1 MNPAE
6 FSGRDLVGSFNVFL
20 TKTVTSF
27 YLGQA
32 SQILCLPVLFSL
44 EFQFPF
50 AVQESTVISG
60 SDFSWFHVLGCTSPW
75 VSDYD

>member
-6 FSGRDLVGSFNVFL
+6 FSGRDLAGFFNFVL

-44 EFQFPF
+44 EFHFPF
-50 AVQESTVISG
+50 VVQESTVISG
-60 SDFSWFHVLGCTSPW
+60 SGFSWFHVLGCTSPW
-75 VSDYD
+75 V